1 MAGRS
6 TNKTGLEPGSA
17 LPPLMTYANVERAAT
32 QVGLIVMGALHPRP
46 SEAKQL
52 NDGTLILLGAAGAF
66 WPALKASAEWQDGQ
80 PDPVDR
86 WSRRVIG
93 QLAQDMRGTAY
104 YPFGGPPYAPF
115 IDWALKSGRTF
126 SSPVGALVHDTVGMM
141 ISFRGALHFAD
152 EFSIPSVSQS
162 SPCTEC
168 PAPCATTCPV
178 GALNTHSF
186 YDVAACHDHLDTKAG
201 HSCMNKGCLAR
212 LACPLSAGA
221 ERQPEQSA
229 HHMKAFHRS

>member
-1 MAGRS
+1 M
-6 TNKTGLEPGSA
+6 
-17 LPPLMTYANVERAAT
+17 
-32 QVGLIVMGALHPRP
+32 IMGALHPRP

-52 NDGTLILLGAAGAF
+52 DDGTLILLGAAGAF
-66 WPALKASAEWQDGQ
+66 WPALKASAEWRDGR

-93 QLAQDMRGTAY
+93 QLARDVKATAY
-104 YPFGGPPYAPF
+104 YPFGGPLYAPF

-126 SSPVGALVHDTVGMM
+126 SSPIGALVHDTVGMM
-141 ISFRGALHFAD
+141 ISFRGALHFAE
-152 EFSIPSVSQS
+152 EFEIPPVSQS

-168 PAPCATTCPV
+168 PAPCATSCPV
-178 GALNTHSF
+178 EALNTRSF

-201 HSCMNKGCLAR
+201 QSCMTGGCLAR